1 MRYYSIL
8 RPVSIGTFPK
18 PKDNEVLNINNFDNR
33 SYCKE
38 IDKEAWGFIDYEKP
52 LSSDDAERYDLIP
65 ERCCGNCLY
74 CDGEIGS
81 PDGKQFCDERE
92 IYVSNGSYCYRYAK
106 RN

>member
-1 MRYYSIL
+1 MRPISIW
-8 RPVSIGTFPK
+8 TFPK
-18 PKDNEVLNINNFDNR
+18 LEGNEVLKINNFDGR

-52 LSSDDAERYDLIP
+52 ISSEDAERYDLIS

-92 IYVSNGSYCYRYAK
+92 MYVSDGSYCYRYTK
-106 RN
+106 RD